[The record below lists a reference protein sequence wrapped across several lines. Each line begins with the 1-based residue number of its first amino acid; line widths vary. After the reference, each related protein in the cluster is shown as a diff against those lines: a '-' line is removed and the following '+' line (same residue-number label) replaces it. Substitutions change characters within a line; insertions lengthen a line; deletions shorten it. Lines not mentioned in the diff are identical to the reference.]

1 MTVKQDLINLNLLEE
16 KDLKWLDD
24 KNIHKHRTEFFQ
36 KYNFIK
42 ILIIIIIIFYIQKIN
57 EHIHHFPFFQCHMHT

>member
-36 KYNFIK
+36 KYNFI
-42 ILIIIIIIFYIQKIN
+42 
-57 EHIHHFPFFQCHMHT
+57 